1 MLTIPTPRRPTYS
14 AIARLLNLDRATVR
28 KAHQDGRLTIAADV
42 IAYDPLLPI
51 RRADLAAELHISR
64 VTLYK
69 ALKRNQVQW
78 IDGRA
83 VYTPA
88 PIGRPKRNQR

>member
-28 KAHQDGRLTIAADV
+28 KAHQEGRLTIGPTA

-64 VTLYK
+64 VTLHK
-69 ALKRNQVQW
+69 ALKRNQIAW
-78 IDGRA
+78 INGKA
-83 VYTPA
+83 VYTPL
-88 PIGRPKRNQR
+88 PIGRPKK